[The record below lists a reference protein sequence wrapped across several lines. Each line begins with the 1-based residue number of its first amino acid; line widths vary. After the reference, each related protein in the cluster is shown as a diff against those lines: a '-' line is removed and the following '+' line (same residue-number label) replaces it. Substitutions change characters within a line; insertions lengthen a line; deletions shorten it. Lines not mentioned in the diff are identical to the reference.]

1 MTWVDAAISRVK
13 EPLEVIIYEFN
24 MKIKCVNTASMK

>member
-1 MTWVDAAISRVK
+1 MLQFQELNYQ